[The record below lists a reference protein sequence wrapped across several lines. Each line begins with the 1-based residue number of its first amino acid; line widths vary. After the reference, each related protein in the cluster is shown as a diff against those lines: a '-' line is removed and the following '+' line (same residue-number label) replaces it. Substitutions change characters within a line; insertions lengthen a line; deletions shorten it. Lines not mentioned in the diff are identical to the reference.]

1 MIPKK
6 LHFIWVGDDSKRPDN
21 CIETWRKLNPSWEII
36 VWGNESLSE
45 RPWINGRH
53 MIEMSDHE
61 YNGVADM
68 MRWEIVYEQG
78 GFVVDADSICIRP
91 LDDSLRDCEAFT
103 CWESEIARPGLL
115 AAGYF
120 ASCPNNAFVG
130 QIILDIHNEETV
142 VDKMAWE
149 TVGPQRLTDSFR
161 KYQYHGLRILPSHYF
176 IPDHFSGVSY
186 DGRDAVYAYQLWG
199 STMETYDRIHLQ
211 ELDSNNSADA
221 SRELVLGSDPA
232 LAAAA

>member
-21 CIETWRKLNPSWEII
+21 CIDSWRRLNPSWEII

-45 RPWINGRH
+45 KAWINGRH

-78 GFVVDADSICIRP
+78 GFVVDADSICVRP
-91 LDDSLRDCEAFT
+91 LDDSLLDCDAFT

-120 ASCPNNAFVG
+120 ASCPNNPFVG

-186 DGRDAVYAYQLWG
+186 DGPGPVYAYQLWG
-199 STMETYDRIHLQ
+199 STMELYDRIHLQ
-211 ELDSNNSADA
+211 ALDGNNSAEA
-221 SRELVLGSDPA
+221 SRELLIGTDQP